1 MWYSNNYSRRVHILI
16 SASSFKNKNSDQT
29 TEDRE
34 NQWTHS
40 HSHIHTNKQKS
51 FKCATAAR
59 SAHFSISFEGVSV
72 YEVKE
77 SCCWFLSS
85 TCSPSPPTI
94 RWGGPTHQWTS
105 PQKQKINIWKL
116 ILKRKALIY
125 QGNANF
131 MCDSWI
137 LTILPSQNKLLM
149 NLNDAINN
157 SQYLQAGSFYR

>member
-1 MWYSNNYSRRVHILI
+1 MRINLIIAPICCWILCVTWTLFLSNEKKKQKTKQANKYKIRPPWVCYKLWYSNNYSRRVHILI

-59 SAHFSISFEGVSV
+59 SAHFSISFEWVSV

-77 SCCWFLSS
+77 SCCWFLSFS
-85 TCSPSPPTI
+85 F
-94 RWGGPTHQWTS
+94 
-105 PQKQKINIWKL
+105 L
-116 ILKRKALIY
+116 ILLKYGKFI
-125 QGNANF
+125 
-131 MCDSWI
+131 
-137 LTILPSQNKLLM
+137 LLM
-149 NLNDAINN
+149 NIF
-157 SQYLQAGSFYR
+157 FYIVVVVVVFVL